1 MEYRVL
7 LEESGEEGQFF
18 IELEGKKAVLDFVKR
33 GNEVYVTHTYT
44 PPEFRGRGIA
54 AKLMEAL
61 ISYCEKNNMKIYPIC
76 SYAIS
81 FFEKNAELKHMLSE
95 RYLKEKGNQ

>member
-1 MEYRVL
+1 MEYRVS
-7 LEESGEEGQFF
+7 LEESKEEGQFF
-18 IELEGKKAVLDFVKR
+18 IELEGKKAVLDFVKK

-61 ISYCEKNNMKIYPIC
+61 IDYCKKNNMRIYPIC
-76 SYAIS
+76 SYAVS
-81 FFEKNAELKHMLSE
+81 FFEKNAELKNMLSE
-95 RYLKEKGNQ
+95 NYLKERE

>member
-1 MEYRVL
+1 MEYSVSL
-7 LEESGEEGQFF
+7 KEFGDEGQFF
-18 IELEGKKAVLDFVKR
+18 IELEGKKAVLDFVRK

-44 PPEFRGRGIA
+44 PPEYRGKGIA

-76 SYAIS
+76 SYAVS
-81 FFEKNAELKHMLSE
+81 FFEKNAKLRHVLSE
-95 RYLKEKGNQ
+95 NYLKKESK